1 MGFSFLPKEYEFF
14 DMFDNLASHCIKASK
29 QFQENMNKSAFSDED
44 VKKIKD
50 IERAADS
57 IVFDIVEKLNKTFI
71 TPIDREDI
79 HSLANELDS
88 VIDLLLKIT
97 NHMKIYNITE
107 MNTKFLDEVKLI
119 DRSIDSLTK
128 AVNGLR
134 NLKEPKKIHRYCAE
148 VNLIEDEGD
157 QLRNEVMAELFA
169 GDHDAIYII
178 KWKDIFT
185 ISEKV
190 LDQCDDVAKIIESI
204 LVKQA

>member
-14 DMFDNLASHCIKASK
+14 DMFDNLAAHCNLASK
-29 QFQENMNKSAFSDED
+29 QFQENMSKGSFNEEG

-88 VIDLLLKIT
+88 VIDFLLKIS
-97 NHMKIYNITE
+97 NLMKIYNITE
-107 MNTKFLDEVKLI
+107 LNPKFLDEVKLI
-119 DRSIDSLTK
+119 IRSIESLSK

-134 NLKEPKKIHRYCAE
+134 NLKEPKKVSRYCNE

-157 QLRNEVMAELFA
+157 QLRNEVIADLFS
-169 GDHDAIYII
+169 GGHDAIYIM
-178 KWKDIFT
+178 KWKDIFQ
-185 ISEKV
+185 ISEKI
-190 LDQCDDVAKIIESI
+190 LDQCDDVGKILESI